1 MFMSLKGL
9 KMSVIGFFSEIIA
22 GLLSFVVA
30 RPYKCYSKYFSSEK
44 ISLNVSVREM
54 RDMKCTYFLLD

>member
-9 KMSVIGFFSEIIA
+9 KMSVLGFFSEIIP

-30 RPYKCYSKYFSSEK
+30 RPYKCYSKCFSSEK
-44 ISLNVSVREM
+44 TSVENAYCERGS
-54 RDMKCTYFLLD
+54 